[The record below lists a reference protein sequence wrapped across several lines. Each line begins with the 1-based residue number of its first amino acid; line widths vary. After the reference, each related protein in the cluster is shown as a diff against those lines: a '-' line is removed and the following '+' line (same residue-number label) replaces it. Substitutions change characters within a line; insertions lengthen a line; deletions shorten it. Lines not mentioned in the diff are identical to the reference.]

1 MYLGRLSDQAGSYFV
16 AFSVGLTIV
25 LQEKDSYAYKYSLIT
40 FVVNYTV
47 LFCAAQGGDKPKYI
61 NSNMVKLG
69 ALWYF
74 IACVGF
80 MCSFHG
86 LASLN
91 FLFICEDLFI
101 FGTGLSFFY
110 TWQTY
115 EPVTFGIF
123 ESILAI
129 TQIRARIKKQNE
141 RKRKEVQ
148 LTLGN
153 VNENDM
159 EATVMCRHPEPKP

>member
-1 MYLGRLSDQAGSYFV
+1 V
-16 AFSVGLTIV
+16 
-25 LQEKDSYAYKYSLIT
+25 
-40 FVVNYTV
+40 
-47 LFCAAQGGDKPKYI
+47 
-61 NSNMVKLG
+61 
-69 ALWYF
+69 
-74 IACVGF
+74 
-80 MCSFHG
+80 CSFHG

-91 FLFICEDLFI
+91 FLFIFEDLFI

-129 TQIRARIKKQNE
+129 SQIRARIKKQNE
-141 RKRKEVQ
+141 RKRKEMQ
-148 LTLGN
+148 LTLGTY
-153 VNENDM
+153 NETEDL